1 MNENERALEALGLQ
15 PGATPPASEGGLE
28 SGAGAAAP
36 QSAPA
41 DFTPNFFGEEFTNW
55 DSVKTEIPQRL
66 ARMTELQKEIE
77 SLRSKPDYEFA
88 SPEIA
93 EFNAFAKN
101 TGNSDYN
108 FFSRVKTIEGSESP
122 VDLLVLKQIA
132 ENPAYKG
139 KEELLKQK
147 ILRDYQVDPDQFT
160 AEDIELNNIK
170 LVEDAKKAG
179 DWLSELKG
187 KMQVIAPD
195 PEAQKAKQLERAEAW
210 KSKIQDMLT
219 RIDKIPVPI
228 PDGDKFKSLADFVL
242 KEDVRNKY
250 AEPLSKV
257 VSGLEVND
265 DNYQRLERTYRNEVI
280 VENLPYILDHAIKI
294 REAEINQE
302 WEARTGGSLD
312 RGKQPGGGAGA
323 GAEDILDRLL
333 RENKF

>member
-1 MNENERALEALGLQ
+1 
-15 PGATPPASEGGLE
+15 
-28 SGAGAAAP
+28 
-36 QSAPA
+36 
-41 DFTPNFFGEEFTNW
+41 
-55 DSVKTEIPQRL
+55 
-66 ARMTELQKEIE
+66 MTELQKEIE

-170 LVEDAKKAG
+170 LLEDAKKAG

-210 KSKIQDMLT
+210 KAKIQDMLT

-257 VSGLEVND
+257 VSGLDLND

-280 VENLPYILDHAIKI
+280 VENLPYILDHAIKLKV
-294 REAEINQE
+294 AELNQE

-312 RGKQPGGGAGA
+312 RGKEPGGGAGA
-323 GAEDILDRLL
+323 GSEDLVDRIL
-333 RENKF
+333 RESKY

>member
-15 PGATPPASEGGLE
+15 PGLTPPASEGGLE
-28 SGAGAAAP
+28 SGAGAEAP

-77 SLRSKPDYEFA
+77 ALKGRPDYEFA

-101 TGNSDYN
+101 TGNSDYG
-108 FFSRVKTIEGSESP
+108 FFSKVKTIEGSEAP

-147 ILRDYQVDPDQFT
+147 IMRDYQVDPDQFS

-170 LVEDAKKAG
+170 LLEDAKKAG

-195 PEAQKAKQLERAEAW
+195 PEAQKAKQLERSEAW

-242 KEDVRNKY
+242 KEEVRNKY
-250 AEPLSKV
+250 SEPLLKV
-257 VSGLEVND
+257 ANGLDVND

-323 GAEDILDRLL
+323 GAEDIVDRLL
-333 RENKF
+333 RENKY

>member
-15 PGATPPASEGGLE
+15 AGVMAPEEGALE

-36 QSAPA
+36 IAVPEG
-41 DFTPNFFGEEFTNW
+41 FTPNFFGEEFTNW

-210 KSKIQDMLT
+210 KAKIQDMLT

-280 VENLPYILDHAIKI
+280 VENLPYILDHALKL
-294 REAEINQE
+294 REAELNQE
-302 WEARTGGSLD
+302 WEARTGGSLE
-312 RGKQPGGGAGA
+312 RYKIPGGGAGA
-323 GAEDILDRLL
+323 GAEDLVDRIL
-333 RENKF
+333 RESKY